1 MWTYVRILGGVVFLI
16 ALFIRPLKFNG
27 SDSAFQY
34 MANEHNAESIAMFLG
49 SLVLGTVAMIST
61 FFTRRTIEWL
71 EMTLT
76 IISCITIFV
85 FLSRFGIV
93 EERGLSLSWAG
104 LMLIG
109 GLSLIAMGAHG
120 RYRNTGRE

>member
-1 MWTYVRILGGVVFLI
+1 MWTYLRIVGGLVFLI
-16 ALFIRPLKFNG
+16 ALFVKPLRWHG

-34 MANEHNAESIAMFLG
+34 MANEHNAESIALFLG

-76 IISCITIFV
+76 IISCIAIFV
-85 FLSRFGIV
+85 FVSRFGVV
-93 EERGLSLSWAG
+93 ESQGISLSWPG

-109 GLSLIAMGAHG
+109 GLTLIALGAHG